1 MQDWGTKSTTTRL
14 DLADGN
20 WIDVKDE
27 LTVRDERDRV
37 GYASDGVSSD
47 GLTYRINATKYE
59 IAQAA
64 VYITNWSATRNG
76 QPWAWIAKS
85 AFKDRVA
92 VIESLPK
99 HALEAISK
107 ALGTRIRED
116 KESAETAEKKD
127 QTSGATASEATSP
140 SAS

>member
-1 MQDWGTKSTTTRL
+1 MQDWGIKSTTTRL
-14 DLADGN
+14 ELSDGN

-27 LTVRDERDRV
+27 LSVRDERDRV

-47 GLTYRINATKYE
+47 GQTYRINATKFE

-64 VYITNWSATRNG
+64 VYIVNWSATRNG
-76 QPWAWIAKS
+76 QPWAWLANAS
-85 AFKDRVA
+85 FKDRVA

-99 HALEAISK
+99 HALEAISR
-107 ALGTRIRED
+107 AIGAHARES
-116 KESAETAEKKD
+116 KEADADSKNASA
-127 QTSGATASEATSP
+127 GGGVIASEATSP